1 MEVRVPRDAD
11 PERLDRLKANEKARA
26 QDLQR
31 DGKWIHLWRV
41 AGRYAAALK
50 RLAAARETT
59 VRELMAKAFNLLLAA
74 DRAEHPGEDD
84 PTKGIIFDEAP
95 SARGVAPRTGAL
107 FPLPKPRRPSRRRPV
122 VANWGSGSNGTESSI
137 QPHSR
142 NPGRVGYRQV
152 D

>member
-1 MEVRVPRDAD
+1 MFYCVQMEVRVPHDAD

-84 PTKGIIFDEAP
+84 PTRASCSTKHRP
-95 SARGVAPRTGAL
+95 LGVAPRTGAL

-122 VANWGSGSNGTESSI
+122 VANLGF
-137 QPHSR
+137 R
-142 NPGRVGYRQV
+142 
-152 D
+152 